1 MTFPE
6 FIEEIKFYLV
16 NEFSHDQ
23 DRMKILPEGMPGQR
37 VHLGYPRLHYRR
49 VDLLGPPTRHHTRHA
64 RWVHGGDDPPPIFF
78 QGWTDFFSPP
88 RHFSHKAHRKLW

>member
-23 DRMKILPEGMPGQR
+23 DRMRILPEGM
-37 VHLGYPRLHYRR
+37 
-49 VDLLGPPTRHHTRHA
+49 TST
-64 RWVHGGDDPPPIFF
+64 
-78 QGWTDFFSPP
+78 TDYEATIIHDTNLRYFDQES
-88 RHFSHKAHRKLW
+88 